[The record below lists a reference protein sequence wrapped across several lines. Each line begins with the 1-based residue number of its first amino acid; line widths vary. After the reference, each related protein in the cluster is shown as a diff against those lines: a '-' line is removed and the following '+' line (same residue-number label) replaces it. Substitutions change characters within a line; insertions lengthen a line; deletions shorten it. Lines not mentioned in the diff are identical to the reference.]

1 MARVSRRPKWLKVR
15 RRGPPAPAAAAA
27 DHIGHRTSYGQ
38 DRIVASRPWW
48 RLLCPG
54 RNWVSGAHHH
64 SALYPKLHIHHNSHR
79 ALIAC

>member
-15 RRGPPAPAAAAA
+15 RRGPPAPAPAAA

-54 RNWVSGAHHH
+54 RNWVTGAHH
-64 SALYPKLHIHHNSHR
+64 SALYPKLHIQRR